1 MPRDAMSALTT
12 FQQTTL
18 IFLRTVIGWHFLYE
32 GYFKFRL
39 PAWTPDGQPLAAWSS
54 AGFIRAAT
62 GPLGR
67 LARAVADTPG
77 LLVWVDRLIVFGL
90 LAVGI
95 SLILGLLTRAGCIGG
110 LLLLATFY
118 LTAIPTAGLPQ
129 TGAEGTYL
137 IVNKTMIE
145 GFAVLA
151 LMAFDTG
158 KIAGIDRLWA
168 ERSTRLYPAPSLQRP

>member
-1 MPRDAMSALTT
+1 MTT
-12 FQQTTL
+12 FQQTAL

-32 GYFKFRL
+32 GFFKFSL
-39 PAWTPDGQPLAAWSS
+39 PAWSPDGQPLAAFSS

-67 LARAVADTPG
+67 LARATADAG
-77 LLVWVDRLIVFGL
+77 LLPWVDRLIVFGL

-110 LLLLATFY
+110 LLLLAMFY
-118 LTAIPTAGLPQ
+118 LTAIPTTGLPQ
-129 TGAEGTYL
+129 AGAEGTYL
-137 IVNKTMIE
+137 IVNKTLIE

-158 KIAGIDRLWA
+158 RIAGLDRLWA
-168 ERSTRLYPAPSLQRP
+168 ERSSRLYPSASLQRP